1 MKEGTL
7 MPPKIARLAGLGAF
21 AACAVLA
28 LLYVL
33 MLYVTRPTARGGID
47 PVNATVTWI
56 ALGGVFAAL
65 IGAHVVFGRRLLEVA
80 RGVRRTP

>member
-1 MKEGTL
+1 

-21 AACAVLA
+21 AACAGFA

-33 MLYVTRPTARGGID
+33 LVYLTRPTARGGID
-47 PVNATVTWI
+47 SINAVVTWI

-65 IGAHVVFGRRLLEVA
+65 IGAHVLIGRRLLQLA
-80 RGVRRTP
+80 RGAPRAP